1 VRIICVEPQGVLDTL
16 TGEVSPRIELEKL
29 LTGRPGGIIAGVN
42 LYDSLAR
49 LGPEIRG
56 DEGWTMSISVQQQ
69 RVNALNPKETRVQG
83 LIYVTRITYRAGKVR
98 EQGKRR
104 RPPAIKW
111 MVLNLELFLDPSEK
125 YDTLE
130 ATQAIIGL
138 AERRGIKPRPSVG
151 ALGSAL
157 LRSSPEWVKGRQP
170 APWFISDIA
179 REHLPGNYYA
189 ISNKQKGKRLDHV
202 YYMDQA
208 SSHHKIASSIPLPDP
223 AFLRARGRLRAVE
236 RDENPKWIDDLS
248 LLRRHYGLLACLVE
262 IGTIP
267 STLFHLYPPW
277 AREKGKRR
285 CWIWTPELRLFE
297 NDHRIH
303 IKHVSAALTSP
314 QLDTALWEYADW
326 ALQESKR
333 PDKRFIKSS
342 LLAAYGMLACR
353 SDRPFTFYSVHGRK
367 KPPRAEICELPL
379 LPEVYRSTVERTR
392 VPSIQNVVARGVI
405 EAETRTRSIEYARAL
420 EAEGTPVAQIY
431 ADGLLAVMDQA
442 PIFVPEHWRIAASL
456 TRVYSPH
463 PNSIISQELVR
474 LPGILGS
481 AQQAYSTAWEHL
493 SVREELESRPSTLA
507 G

>member
-1 VRIICVEPQGVLDTL
+1 VLDTA

-42 LYDSLAR
+42 LYGPLAE

-83 LIYVTRITYRAGKVR
+83 LTYVTRITYRHGKVR
-98 EQGKRR
+98 EKKGKRR

-130 ATQAIIGL
+130 AAQALIGL

-208 SSHHKIASSIPLPDP
+208 SSHHKIASSIPLPSP
-223 AFLRARGRLRAVE
+223 ATLRARGRLRSVE
-236 RDENPKWIDDLS
+236 KGETPRWITDFS
-248 LLRRHYGLLACLVE
+248 LLRQHIGLLCCQVE
-262 IGTIP
+262 CGTIP
-267 STLFHLYPPW
+267 TNLEHLYPPW
-277 AREKGKRR
+277 AKKYGRHTR
-285 CWIWTPELRLFE
+285 WIWTPELRLFDG
-297 NDHRIH
+297 DHRIQLNYA
-303 IKHVSAALTSP
+303 SAGLTSHR
-314 QLDTALWEYADW
+314 LDTALWEYADW

-353 SDRPFTFYSVHGRK
+353 SDRPFTFYAVHGRK
-367 KPPRAEICELPL
+367 KPPRAEVCELPL
-379 LPEVYRSTVERTR
+379 LPGVYRSTVERTR

-442 PIFVPEHWRIAASL
+442 PMFVPEHWRIAASL

-493 SVREELESRPSTLA
+493 SVREELESRASTLA

>member
-1 VRIICVEPQGVLDTL
+1 VRIICVEPKGVLDTL
-16 TGEVSPRIELEKL
+16 TGEISPRIELEKL

-42 LYDSLAR
+42 LYGPLAE
-49 LGPEIRG
+49 LGPEIKG
-56 DEGWTMSISVQQQ
+56 DKGWTMSISVQQQ
-69 RVNALNPKETRVQG
+69 RVNALNPNETRVQG
-83 LIYVTRITYRAGKVR
+83 LIYVTRITWRNPKVR
-98 EQGKRR
+98 EDGKRR

-130 ATQAIIGL
+130 AAQALIGL

-157 LRSSPEWVKGRQP
+157 LRSSPEWMKGRQP

-208 SSHHKIASSIPLPDP
+208 SSHHKIASTIPLPDP
-223 AFLRARGRLRAVE
+223 ATLRARGRLRSVE
-236 RDENPKWIDDLS
+236 KGEAPRWITDFS
-248 LLRRHYGLLACLVE
+248 LLRQHVGLLCCQVE
-262 IGTIP
+262 CGTIP
-267 STLFHLYPPW
+267 TNLEHLYPPW
-277 AREKGKRR
+277 AKKYGRHTR
-285 CWIWTPELRLFE
+285 WIWTPELRLFHG
-297 NDHRIH
+297 DHRIQLDYA
-303 IKHVSAALTSP
+303 SSGLTSHR
-314 QLDTALWEYADW
+314 LDTALWEYADW

-353 SDRPFTFYSVHGRK
+353 SDRPFTFYAVHGRK
-367 KPPRAEICELPL
+367 KPPRAEVCELPL

-431 ADGLLAVMDQA
+431 ADGLLAVTDQA
-442 PIFVPEHWRIAASL
+442 PLIVPEHWRIAASL

-493 SVREELESRPSTLA
+493 SVREELESRPSILA